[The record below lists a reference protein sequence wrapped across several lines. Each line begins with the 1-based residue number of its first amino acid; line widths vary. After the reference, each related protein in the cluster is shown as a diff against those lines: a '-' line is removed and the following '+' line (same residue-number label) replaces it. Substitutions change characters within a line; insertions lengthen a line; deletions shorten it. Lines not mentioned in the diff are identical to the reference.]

1 VPDQLNRLLELLG
14 ELPIG
19 TAYLLLGLGAA
30 IENVFPP
37 VPSDTF
43 VVLGGVLA
51 DRGVL
56 DPVTVLAI
64 VWLSNVAGA
73 LLVYAM
79 ARRYGRGIFASRW
92 GHWLLRPHQLT
103 RVADFYSSYGILA
116 IFASRFLP
124 VLRVVVPAFA
134 GISGLSFWATAL
146 SIAFASAVW
155 YSVVLYAGML
165 ASRNLGR
172 VLELLG
178 HVNNGLLII
187 ALLLI
192 GGILILWWRTRKSR
206 REDRGNPER

>member
-1 VPDQLNRLLELLG
+1 MPDQLSRLLELLG

-19 TAYLLLGLGAA
+19 IAYLLLGLGAA

-43 VVLGGVLA
+43 VVLAGVLA

-56 DPVTVLAI
+56 DPVTALAI

-73 LLVYAM
+73 IFVYAM
-79 ARRYGRGIFASRW
+79 ARRYGRGIFATRW

-103 RVADFYSSYGILA
+103 WVADFYSRYGLLA

-124 VLRVVVPAFA
+124 VLRVVVPAFG

-146 SIAFASAVW
+146 PIAFASAVW

-178 HVNNGLLII
+178 HVNNGLLIL

-192 GGILILWWRTRKSR
+192 GGILILWWRTRRSR
-206 REDRGNPER
+206 REDRQNPER